1 VRVWAPDMIGSAC
14 FLLSS
19 LLAFANAERR
29 WVSFRPRDL
38 DWVIAAANFAGS
50 VAFGVSAIAAFVRP
64 ESGSA
69 VSDQVA
75 SGATALGAAC
85 FLVGAV
91 LLPLHAERQEGRR
104 TD

>member
-1 VRVWAPDMIGSAC
+1 MIGSAC

-64 ESGSA
+64 ETGS
-69 VSDQVA
+69 VLNDQIA
-75 SGATALGAAC
+75 NAGTALGAAC
-85 FLVGAV
+85 FLLGAV
-91 LLPLHAERQEGRR
+91 LLPVQAERQERRR